1 MNITNCPDESWLVS
15 YSGGGAPDSV
25 KLILQAHMAVCPKC
39 RSALKL
45 ADQLGGHFMFSEEG
59 EATEESSAPLSAV
72 GLKSE
77 EPVEWGRD
85 NVSDISD
92 VFNKYVGNHLNGFQW
107 MRAGKGLKVCKLSER
122 DGYRLL
128 MLRAEPGTV
137 LPKHRHRGSE
147 LTLLLKG
154 SYFCDDKIYRAG
166 DVDDADNSS
175 PHQPVV
181 TNDSECICIA
191 AIDGPL
197 RLSSPVHRMIQ
208 PFLGI

>member
-1 MNITNCPDESWLVS
+1 MNISNCPDQSWLVS
-15 YSGGGAPDSV
+15 YSGGGIPPSV

-45 ADQLGGHFMFSEEG
+45 ADHLGGQFMFESDG
-59 EATEESSAPLSAV
+59 EATEGFVAPHPEVGFKPEES
-72 GLKSE
+72 
-77 EPVEWGRD
+77 VEWRKEERVD
-85 NVSDISD
+85 LTQ
-92 VFNKYVGNHLNGFQW
+92 VFNKYVGNHIDGFQW
-107 MRAGKGLKVCKLSER
+107 RRAGKGLKVCKLSEE

-137 LPKHRHRGSE
+137 LPEHRHEGSE
-147 LTLLLKG
+147 LTLILKG
-154 SYFCDDKIYRAG
+154 SYFCEDTIFRAG

-175 PHQPVV
+175 PHQPIV
-181 TNDSECICIA
+181 TNDSECVCIS

-197 RLSSPVHRMIQ
+197 KLAGPLQRMMQ

>member
-15 YSGGGAPDSV
+15 YSGGGIPPSV
-25 KLILQAHMAVCPKC
+25 KLILQAHLAVCPKC

-45 ADQLGGHFMFSEEG
+45 ADHLGGQFMFDSDG
-59 EATEESSAPLSAV
+59 EAAERFVAPLPEVGFKPEES
-72 GLKSE
+72 
-77 EPVEWGRD
+77 VEWRKEERVD
-85 NVSDISD
+85 LTQ
-92 VFNKYVGNHLNGFQW
+92 VFNKYVGNHIDGFQW
-107 MRAGKGLKVCKLSER
+107 RRAGKGLKVCKLSEE

-137 LPKHRHRGSE
+137 LPEHRHEGSE
-147 LTLLLKG
+147 LTLILKG
-154 SYFCDDKIYRAG
+154 SYFCEDTIFRAG

-175 PHQPVV
+175 PHQPIV
-181 TNDSECICIA
+181 TNDSECVCIS

-197 RLSSPVHRMIQ
+197 KLAGPLQRMMQ